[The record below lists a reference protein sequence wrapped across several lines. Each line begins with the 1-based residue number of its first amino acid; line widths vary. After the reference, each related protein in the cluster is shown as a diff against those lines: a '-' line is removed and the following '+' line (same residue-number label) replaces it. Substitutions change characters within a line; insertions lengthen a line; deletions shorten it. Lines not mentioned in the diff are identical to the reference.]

1 MTFEEFQEI
10 NEKYGT
16 SRMWTDGLKDI
27 TKEEYEEHTKR
38 LVEVFED
45 LFKDDSDEKDDF

>member
-16 SRMWTDGLKDI
+16 SRMWTDGLEDT

-45 LFKDDSDEKDDF
+45 LFKDDSDEEDDF

>member
-10 NEKYGT
+10 NKKYGT
-16 SRMWTDGLKDI
+16 SRMWTNGLESI
-27 TKEEYEEHTKR
+27 SKEAYEEHTKK

-45 LFKDDSDEKDDF
+45 LFNGDSDEEDDF

>member
-16 SRMWTDGLKDI
+16 SRMWTDGLEDI
-27 TKEEYEEHTKR
+27 TKEEYEEHTKH

-45 LFKDDSDEKDDF
+45 LFNDDSDEEDDF

>member
-16 SRMWTDGLKDI
+16 SRMWTDGLEDI
-27 TKEEYEEHTKR
+27 RKEDYEERTKH
-38 LVEVFED
+38 LVKVFED
-45 LFKDDSDEKDDF
+45 LFNDDSDEEDDF

>member
-10 NEKYGT
+10 NKKYGT
-16 SRMWTDGLKDI
+16 SRMWTDGLEDI

-38 LVEVFED
+38 LTEVFED